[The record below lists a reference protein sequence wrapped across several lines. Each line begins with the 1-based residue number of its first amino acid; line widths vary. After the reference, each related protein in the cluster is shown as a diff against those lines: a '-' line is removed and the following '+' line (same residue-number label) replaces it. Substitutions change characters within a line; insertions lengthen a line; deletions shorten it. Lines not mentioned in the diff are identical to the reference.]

1 MTNFSDISPDPLLLD
16 AMMKLSEAQF
26 KSGVKLSLPDRP
38 SIAVLPFDNL
48 SGDAKQNY
56 FSDGISG
63 DIITELSRFRSMF
76 VIARNSSFMFR
87 DQKIGIAEIGRLL
100 GVHYVLEGSVRR
112 SDNRMRIAVQLTET
126 ETARHHWAER
136 YDRDLTDIF
145 AIQDEVVSTIAATVA
160 GRLDVIA
167 MDRVKRMA
175 AVDLGA
181 YDFVLRGMEFLAGY
195 GQVAN
200 ANAISMF
207 EKAVDIAP
215 GYAVAHA
222 YLGLAIYVDR
232 IGRNIADIERALD
245 EARIAVEIDPDDSR
259 CQRILA
265 EISLESRHYERADF
279 HSQRSLTLN
288 PNDAHAAAYRAYILI
303 HLGRPQEAV
312 QWIGTAMRLNPFYPE
327 WYRSTHGD
335 VLYSTGH
342 HAEAVAVYEQLTKPK
357 INSHLSVAACYSKL
371 GDAGKV
377 RYHVEK
383 ARLLMPDFS
392 TKSWVSSMP
401 FARDEDRAMRMQE
414 LIEAGLPE

>member
-207 EKAVDIAP
+207 EKAVEIAP

-232 IGRNIADIERALD
+232 IGRHRG
-245 EARIAVEIDPDDSR
+245 
-259 CQRILA
+259 
-265 EISLESRHYERADF
+265 Y
-279 HSQRSLTLN
+279 
-288 PNDAHAAAYRAYILI
+288 
-303 HLGRPQEAV
+303 
-312 QWIGTAMRLNPFYPE
+312 
-327 WYRSTHGD
+327 
-335 VLYSTGH
+335 
-342 HAEAVAVYEQLTKPK
+342 
-357 INSHLSVAACYSKL
+357 
-371 GDAGKV
+371 
-377 RYHVEK
+377 
-383 ARLLMPDFS
+383 
-392 TKSWVSSMP
+392 
-401 FARDEDRAMRMQE
+401 
-414 LIEAGLPE
+414 